1 MWGLYLGR
9 YPRLYTDA
17 LAVRGD
23 CEAIHI
29 LPQMAANSPE
39 AVTGNEKTDLYVS
52 KDGSQLAKDGS
63 YYHKSGLLLP
73 YRN

>member
-39 AVTGNEKTDLYVS
+39 AVTGNEKTELELS
-52 KDGSQLAKDGS
+52 KDGSQHRKGRS
-63 YYHKSGLLLP
+63 
-73 YRN
+73 